1 MAWISVHSTIYGP
14 KLRELYKRL
23 SCSEFEAV
31 GILTAF
37 WHWGL
42 ENADREGR
50 ILSADKDDIA
60 RHLFGRGSGCKMKFL
75 EIVDA
80 LIETGWMDEREG
92 NLYIHDWST
101 WQEQWY
107 KAVEKRK
114 SDTDRK
120 REKKKQTDAS
130 GASGNRSEKDKKPA
144 PRSSK
149 SECGSEEKVEKY
161 SEDFEKFWSVY
172 PRKVDKGNAY
182 KKFLTRTKEGWKGEE
197 IVEAARAYASEC
209 NRLHTELQY
218 IKHPKT
224 FLSDALPFKDYLPD
238 KNAAQTVGDVSF
250 QGNPFEQYGGVNHE

>member
-1 MAWISVHSTIYGP
+1 MAWISVHDTIYGP
-14 KLRELYKRL
+14 KLRNLHKRL

-60 RHLFGRGSGCKMKFL
+60 RHLFGRGAGCNMKFL

-80 LIETGWMDEREG
+80 LIETGWIDEREG
-92 NLYIHDWST
+92 NLYIHDWNI

-107 KAVEKRK
+107 KAVKKRK
-114 SDTDRK
+114 NDADRK
-120 REKKKQTDAS
+120 REKKKQTEAS
-130 GASGNRSEKDKKPA
+130 ETRSEKPKQSEA
-144 PRSSK
+144 RSSK
-149 SECGSEEKVEKY
+149 ADNGIAVEEKPEKY
-161 SEDFEKFWSVY
+161 SEEFERFWSVY
-172 PRKVDKGNAY
+172 PRRIDKGNAY
-182 KKFLTRTKEGWKGEE
+182 KKFLTRTKEGWSGEE
-197 IVEAARAYASEC
+197 IVQAAQKYAEEC
-209 NRLHTELQY
+209 KKLHTDFQY

-238 KNAAQTVGDVSF
+238 KDTRQMFGDETL
-250 QGNPFEQYGGVNHE
+250 QGNPFEQYGGVNNE